1 MAIDGSGTEN
11 NINLESKFTFNLE
24 SNDTND
30 NETVNT
36 KNESEN
42 RATNCISD
50 KSEIANYQSHSDG
63 KVLAYDTNS
72 NINNRNDSIIYN
84 SGNKN
89 SLELIPTNIDKLAH
103 TDFELDKPENLTN
116 LENQRNPEV
125 FKTYKTRFWVLAVY
139 CYSSFMMLLIWGTFS
154 PILESAEWAYGWSD
168 WYFALLEGWG
178 SIFSLMTMIP
188 FGVAVHK
195 YGLRFGMISI
205 CAFIT
210 VATGIRCVT
219 TNVTAFTY
227 LASLSCMIN
236 GMTSCVVLS
245 LPPLISVVWFPVN
258 ERATATAISSTAM
271 QLGVAGMYLSP
282 LIVRAPENGVPSQ
295 EDVRSDMQTLMFIY
309 FGMAIILLLCTFIY
323 FPAAPPSPPSA
334 SSKVDRINF
343 LTSMKTM
350 IKKYDVMCIVMIY
363 TFSTSIPICWLSII
377 NLSMECLGISQDE
390 SMWIVIAACL
400 ISIMSAIL
408 VGRLTDYFR
417 GYMKV
422 SIASLLLASSACF
435 FWFLLITERVL
446 TVSVAQIYISV
457 ILGIGLQYS
466 AVPLMIELA
475 VELAYPSPEN
485 AVGTMLSAML
495 ELSDVTFLL
504 LMTIPTDCY
513 VWLSYAVLASTSLPV
528 IPLIFVKEVYLRS
541 AVDEEN
547 ENRVGINGDSSGTNG
562 VTSVTNGVI
571 SGTNG
576 VTSVTNGVISGTN
589 GVTSVTNG
597 VLNGTN
603 VVENGINAGSAVS
616 YE

>member
-1 MAIDGSGTEN
+1 MRG
-11 NINLESKFTFNLE
+11 
-24 SNDTND
+24 
-30 NETVNT
+30 
-36 KNESEN
+36 
-42 RATNCISD
+42 
-50 KSEIANYQSHSDG
+50 H
-63 KVLAYDTNS
+63 
-72 NINNRNDSIIYN
+72 
-84 SGNKN
+84 
-89 SLELIPTNIDKLAH
+89 
-103 TDFELDKPENLTN
+103 
-116 LENQRNPEV
+116 
-125 FKTYKTRFWVLAVY
+125 
-139 CYSSFMMLLIWGTFS
+139 CY
-154 PILESAEWAYGWSD
+154 
-168 WYFALLEGWG
+168 
-178 SIFSLMTMIP
+178 
-188 FGVAVHK
+188 
-195 YGLRFGMISI
+195 
-205 CAFIT
+205 
-210 VATGIRCVT
+210 
-219 TNVTAFTY
+219 
-227 LASLSCMIN
+227 
-236 GMTSCVVLS
+236 
-245 LPPLISVVWFPVN
+245 
-258 ERATATAISSTAM
+258 AISSTAM

-350 IKKYDVMCIVMIY
+350 IKLLPRIY
-363 TFSTSIPICWLSII
+363 EGVNSVPSAGLF
-377 NLSMECLGISQDE
+377 CLFLLVPPNNGE
-390 SMWIVIAACL
+390 SFNGL
-400 ISIMSAIL
+400 RRQS
-408 VGRLTDYFR
+408 
-417 GYMKV
+417 
-422 SIASLLLASSACF
+422 SLLTLG
-435 FWFLLITERVL
+435 
-446 TVSVAQIYISV
+446 SVRLVYVWLAQIYISV

-597 VLNGTN
+597 VISGTNGVLNGTN